1 MTFHDT
7 TDSGAP
13 ADDDD
18 FDVDALEAETEERRR
33 VTAAAA
39 AARRSHRHDDDD
51 ARRAIARIALA
62 AAADDDDDARIRP
75 SLRSVK
81 HKIKFQI

>member
-13 ADDDD
+13 TDD

-33 VTAAAA
+33 VAAAA
-39 AARRSHRHDDDD
+39 AAALRSHRHDDD

-75 SLRSVK
+75 SLRSVN